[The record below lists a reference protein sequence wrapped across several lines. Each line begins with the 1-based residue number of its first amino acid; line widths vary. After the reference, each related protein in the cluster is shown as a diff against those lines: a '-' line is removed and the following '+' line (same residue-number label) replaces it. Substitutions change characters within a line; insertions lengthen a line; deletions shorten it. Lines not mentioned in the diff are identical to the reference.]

1 MPSPENPLKSSLFQP
16 DFAYTA
22 APQRVVFAPGCH
34 DRVAVEV
41 AALGCRRALVLT
53 TPEQAAAGQ
62 GVAALLGPASA
73 GIFSGATMHTPVEV
87 TARAL
92 VDLQQAGADCL
103 VAIGGGSTTGLS
115 KALALRT
122 GLPQVVIPTTFA
134 GSEATPILGQ
144 TEGGK
149 KTTLTDPRV
158 RPTVILYDVT
168 LVRSLPPHLVVSS
181 GMNAIAHAVEG
192 LYARDR
198 NPISSLMALEGICAL
213 AASLPRLTGG
223 APQDGDWGEALY
235 GAWLC
240 GTVLGQVG
248 MALHHKLCHALGGG
262 FNLPHAETHAVIL
275 PHAVAYT
282 EAAVPDL
289 LRPVAEIFGTTSA
302 YEGLGALARQIG
314 APFSLAALGLVAADL
329 PRAVDLATG
338 NPYWNPRPIEREAV
352 AALLARALA
361 GDPAQP

>member
-1 MPSPENPLKSSLFQP
+1 MTASLFQS
-16 DFAYTA
+16 DFAYA
-22 APQRVVFAPGCH
+22 AASQRVVFAPGCQA
-34 DRVAVEV
+34 RVAEEV
-41 AALGCRRALVLT
+41 AALGRSRALVLT
-53 TPEQAAAGQ
+53 TPEQAAVGE
-62 GVAALLGPASA
+62 GVAAALGSASA
-73 GIFSGATMHTPVEV
+73 GVYSGATMHTPVEV
-87 TARAL
+87 TERAL
-92 VDLQQAGADCL
+92 AALQAAGADCL

-144 TEGGK
+144 TEGGR

-158 RPTVILYDVT
+158 RPTVILYDVA

-198 NPISSLMALEGICAL
+198 NPISSLMALEGIRAL

-223 APQDGDWGEALY
+223 AAQDKDWGEALY

-282 EAAVPDL
+282 EAAVPEL
-289 LRPVAEIFGTTSA
+289 LRPVAEIFGTATA
-302 YEGLGALARQIG
+302 YQGLDGLARRIG
-314 APFSLAALGLVAADL
+314 APANLAALGLKETDL
-329 PRAVDLATG
+329 PRAVDMATA
-338 NPYWNPRPIEREAV
+338 NPYWNPRPIERNAV
-352 AALLARALA
+352 AALLARAFA
-361 GDPAQP
+361 GAPAQP